1 MPNISL
7 DTIDIIN
14 KKPAQADAISALI
27 IAGYESDIRL
37 NDDISASV
45 AWTISDLI
53 MDVKQLLKNEV
64 KDKAQSATRGN
75 A

>member
-14 KKPAQADAISALI
+14 KKLSQADAISALI
-27 IAGYESDIRL
+27 MVSYESDIRL

-45 AWTISDLI
+45 IWTVSDLI
-53 MDVKQLLKNEV
+53 LDVKQLLKSETEN
-64 KDKAQSATRGN
+64 KAQSTARGSV
-75 A
+75 